1 MGWLPLYATSQD
13 FEEVFDS
20 LNKDRE
26 VAFIVPNGPKSW
38 MAKETAEFQ
47 DHSWFCLW
55 HVPSGPLP
63 LQREI
68 GTAPGIIKDPWSG
81 WTEVRTGGRP
91 DRPYFGDPPG
101 IIWLEVSCAS
111 KRIEGGIAMSGFSWI
126 GNHYRLTG
134 SAAQPTT
141 EKYWNRLCRQLKK
154 DARRI
159 PRQGALD
166 GPKPEIWALKD
177 ALQQIH
183 SGRPRDINP

>member
-1 MGWLPLYATSQD
+1 
-13 FEEVFDS
+13 
-20 LNKDRE
+20 
-26 VAFIVPNGPKSW
+26 
-38 MAKETAEFQ
+38 
-47 DHSWFCLW
+47 
-55 HVPSGPLP
+55 
-63 LQREI
+63 
-68 GTAPGIIKDPWSG
+68 
-81 WTEVRTGGRP
+81 
-91 DRPYFGDPPG
+91 
-101 IIWLEVSCAS
+101 
-111 KRIEGGIAMSGFSWI
+111 MSGFSWI